1 MRRLDEAVH
10 TPREQWDW
18 PPEWESFRDEHTGAR
33 ITRLTNASCINHP
46 LYYLTNSFTR
56 DSRALVFASDRAG
69 KMDLYRVS
77 LVDGAIRRLTDLE
90 GLQPFSG
97 NLVDDDAYFSTNGQ
111 LHRLNLE
118 EGEDRIIAE
127 RRGCGIGEVTL
138 SCDRQWAATLITK
151 SGSAGILLSRT
162 DGSRSYVILDGVRAL
177 YHPQFH
183 PTDPERLIYSADLP
197 DPRMWTVRRDGSND
211 RCIYRNQPEEW
222 FVHETFLG
230 KTEEMIF
237 SHWHHGLCSV
247 KLDQG
252 ELRTIA
258 TLSAWHLA
266 SNRDGTQIIC
276 DTHLP
281 DTGLCLVN
289 PKTGEYR
296 TLCNPA
302 ASNQGTQWRE
312 PTSLPAE
319 GEAPGWATMV
329 EKESGETAYG
339 PQWTHPH
346 PSFSPDGRLV
356 AYTSDT
362 SGRPQAY
369 VVEVAEG

>member
-1 MRRLDEAVH
+1 MNEF
-10 TPREQWDW
+10 TGQTDW
-18 PPEWESFRDEHTGAR
+18 PPEWETFRDERTGAR
-33 ITRLTNASCINHP
+33 ITRLTNASCISHP

-97 NLVDDDAYFSTNGQ
+97 NLVDDEVYFSTDGR
-111 LHRLNLE
+111 LHRLSLE
-118 EGEDRIIAE
+118 DGEDRIIAE
-127 RRGCGIGEVTL
+127 RRGCGFGEVTV
-138 SCDRQWAATLITK
+138 SSDRRWAATLITK
-151 SGSAGILLSRT
+151 ERSAGILVTPT
-162 DGSRSYVILDGVRAL
+162 DGSASHVILDGVRAL

-197 DPRMWTVRRDGSND
+197 DPRMWTARRDGSDD
-211 RCIYRNQPEEW
+211 RCIHRNRPEEW

-230 KTEEMIF
+230 ETEKIIF
-237 SHWHHGLCSV
+237 SHWHHGLCCV
-247 KLDQG
+247 KLGTG

-258 TLSAWHLA
+258 TFSAWHVA
-266 SNRDGTQIIC
+266 SNPDGTQIIC

-281 DTGLCLVN
+281 DVGLCLVD
-289 PKTGEYR
+289 PETGKCR
-296 TLCNPA
+296 CLCYPG
-302 ASNQGTQWRE
+302 ASNQGTQWHE
-312 PTSLPAE
+312 KVPLAAE
-319 GEAPGWATMV
+319 GDAPGWATMV
-329 EKESGETAYG
+329 ETETGETAYG

-356 AYTSDT
+356 AYTSDE
-362 SGRPQAY
+362 SGWPQAY
-369 VVEVAEG
+369 VVEVTG